1 MKKIRALLA
10 LFLCLVIFVAPV
22 LAADETTAATPDDAS
37 QSADTSA
44 EAAVSAAPEYHANA
58 KAALLIDLNTGRS
71 IFEQDADEQV
81 YPCLLYTSPAIRAL
95 RRHPPLSHTYHTKKL

>member
-58 KAALLIDLNTGRS
+58 KAALLIDLNTGRT
-71 IFEQDADEQV
+71 IYEQDADE
-81 YPCLLYTSPAIRAL
+81 PSASSSGRAPARSA
-95 RRHPPLSHTYHTKKL
+95 RGPEWW

>member
-1 MKKIRALLA
+1 MKRKLLSLA
-10 LFLCLVIFVAPV
+10 LSFALCLTLLPGAA

-58 KAALLIDLNTGRS
+58 KAALLIDLNTGRT
-71 IFEQDADEQV
+71 IYEQDGIGEGT
-81 YPCLLYTSPAIRAL
+81 YNSIRDL
-95 RRHPPLSHTYHTKKL
+95 VTVEDNP